1 MRYSEFNSNIKF
13 FIATVK
19 VKGTSIKTLIA
30 ADSSAHAR
38 LLAQCLY
45 GSSNLVSLSESIDD
59 LDEQASGTK
68 TLTPDQLKIKSL
80 SDKKAKISD
89 QIKQE
94 RERQK
99 LAKAQM
105 SMQAALQ
112 ARLKN

>member
-1 MRYSEFNSNIKF
+1 MRYSEFNSNIKS

-19 VKGTSIKTLIA
+19 VNGSSIKTLIA
-30 ADSSAHAR
+30 ADSAAHAR
-38 LLAQCLY
+38 LLAQSLY
-45 GSSNLVSLSESIDD
+45 GSSNLVSLSESGDD
-59 LDEQASGTK
+59 LEEQASGTK

-80 SDKKAKISD
+80 SDKKAQISD

-105 SMQAALQ
+105 SMQKALQ